1 MFMPTVIVA
10 EFAQELEVGVNVY
23 VVVARLFVGGDQ
35 VPEIPFSEVF
45 GNVKVV
51 PSHIGPI

>member
-10 EFAQELEVGVNVY
+10 EFAQELEVGVNAY
-23 VVVARLFVGGDQ
+23 VVVARLFIGGDQ
-35 VPEIPFSEVF
+35 EPEIPFSEVF